1 MLIFSTES
9 LRLTALDAKTDQDYH
24 DNKKEAIEKTKY
36 AVTKA
41 QTETE
46 RLKTLKEEQ
55 DTKREELKIVYE
67 TYNELQRVIGEIRM
81 G

>member
-1 MLIFSTES
+1 
-9 LRLTALDAKTDQDYH
+9 LDAKTDQDYQ
-24 DNKKEAIEKTKY
+24 DNKKEAIEKTKH

-55 DTKREELKIVYE
+55 DAKREELKIVYE
-67 TYNELQRVIGEIRM
+67 TYNELQRAIGEIRM